1 MSCTTILVGKK
12 ASYNGSTMI
21 ARNDDSGAGNFTPK
35 KFVVKKPEEGKT
47 EYESVLSHCKI
58 EIPAK
63 GYKYTAVPNALKG
76 EGNWDAGGINE
87 HDVAMTATE
96 TIAVNERVLGADPM
110 VEAKGWTDEEKEE
123 GVTKISGGIGEE
135 DLVTLILPYIKT
147 AREGVIRLGE
157 LLEKYG
163 TYESNG
169 IAFSD
174 KNEIWW
180 AETIGGHH
188 FIARRVPDECYVVMP
203 NQQGIDD
210 FDLEDAFGVQK
221 EFICSKD
228 LKEFISENHLNLF
241 NEIFDL
247 PEDYVFDPEDDPFVS
262 GEMINARLVF
272 GTHDDADHV
281 YNTPRAWYMLRYFNP
296 NTFDWDGPDAEFRPD
311 SDDLPWCLTP
321 EKKITSED
329 VKYIL
334 SSHFQGTPFDPYLS
348 HGNKEMAGAFRS
360 IGINRTDFMGFA
372 EIRGDLPK
380 AYRSIFW
387 LAFASN
393 AFNVMIPQYTN
404 IDKTPDYLST
414 TEKDVSTESFYWTSR
429 LIAAMADA
437 SFSKSQNSIERYH
450 NAVQS
455 KAREIMNRHEKAFAA
470 GSEKATKKNL
480 ESVNQELADML
491 KDEAEKT
498 LKTVLNNT
506 SNQMRNQYARS
517 DI

>member
-1 MSCTTILVGKK
+1 MSCTTILVGKR

-35 KFVVKKPEEGKT
+35 KYVVKKPEPTKT
-47 EYESVLSHCKI
+47 TYESVLSHCKVTLP
-58 EIPAK
+58 EK
-63 GYKYTAVPNALKG
+63 GCKYTAVPNALKG

-110 VEAKGWTDEEKEE
+110 VEARGYSDEEKEE
-123 GVTKISGGIGEE
+123 GVEKIPGGIGEE

-163 TYESNG
+163 TYEANG

-174 KNEIWW
+174 KDEIWW

-210 FDLEDAFGVQK
+210 FDLNDALGAQK
-221 EFICSKD
+221 EFMCSKD
-228 LKEFISENHLNLF
+228 LAEFIEENHLNLY
-241 NEIFDL
+241 NEFFDL
-247 PEDYVFDPEDDPFVS
+247 SEDFDFDSDDDRYVN

-296 NTFDWDGPDAEFRPD
+296 NSFEWDGSEAEFRPD

-334 SSHFQGTPFDPYLS
+334 SSHFQGTPFDPYLTY
-348 HGNKEMAGAFRS
+348 GKKDMAGAFRS

-372 EIRGDLPK
+372 EIRGDVPK

-387 LAFASN
+387 IAYASN

-404 IDKTPDYLST
+404 IDKTPNYLAT
-414 TEKDVSTESFYWTSR
+414 TESSVSTESFYWTSR

-437 SFSKSQNSIERYH
+437 SFSKSQNAVEGYQNR
-450 NAVQS
+450 VQS
-455 KAREIMNRHEKAFAA
+455 KAREIMNRHEKAFRE
-470 GSEKATKKNL
+470 GTEKATKKNL
-480 ESVNQELADML
+480 ENINQELIDML
-491 KDEAEKT
+491 KAEAEKT
-498 LKTVLNNT
+498 LKKVLDNT
-506 SNQMRNQYARS
+506 SNQMKNQYQRS
-517 DI
+517 DN